1 MRICFVSR
9 RFFPAV
15 SGMSVYAANLLRELV
30 EQGHDVTL
38 VSQYRDD
45 PEGRGVYGGG
55 PPPEVS
61 GVRVIGLE
69 AIGEREGGD
78 FERDIREMV
87 ETIVAEHE
95 REPFD
100 VIHAQYGYPTGL
112 AALKASV
119 RTGVPNVVSIQGGDG
134 HWVGS
139 CCGTHA
145 RAMQAV
151 LGHAGA
157 LLIGSRSF
165 ADEVHENHGVPPDS
179 FTIIPG
185 AVDTRRFHPA
195 EENLVGLA
203 GQVSGDPVLLY
214 HGRVDARKGVLDL
227 LRAMSFLQEQNVDR
241 FRLVVSG
248 IGPDVKSAKDLASD
262 LGLDDRVEFTGY
274 APYEETPGVYREA
287 DVFVSPT
294 HAEGFSNTILE
305 AMATGLPVVSTNA
318 VGVVDCLTDGDNA
331 LLVEPGDHEAL
342 AAAIARVLN
351 DPGLRRNLA
360 KRALSEARD
369 VYAWPAIAGSIEE
382 VYRSLAGTSPDTDW
396 SLDETVEPCRF
407 REAPHL
413 L

>member
-1 MRICFVSR
+1 MRVCFVSR

-55 PPPEVS
+55 PPPEVP

-78 FERDIREMV
+78 FERDIRNMV
-87 ETIVAEHE
+87 RTITAEHE

-100 VIHAQYGYPTGL
+100 IIHAQYGYPTGL
-112 AALKASV
+112 AALEASAE
-119 RTGVPNVVSIQGGDG
+119 TGAPNVVSIQGGDG
-134 HWVGS
+134 HWVGG

-165 ADEVHENHGVPPDS
+165 AEEVRDNHGVSPDS
-179 FTIIPG
+179 FTVIPG

-195 EENLVGLA
+195 DERLVDRVLE
-203 GQVSGDPVLLY
+203 SPRLLY
-214 HGRVDARKGVLDL
+214 HGRVDARKGILDL
-227 LRAMSFLQEQNVDR
+227 LRAVSVLSEEGRNDFG
-241 FRLVVSG
+241 LVVSG
-248 IGPDVKSAKDLASD
+248 IGPDVESAKDLASD
-262 LGLDDRVEFTGY
+262 LGLSGRVEFAGY
-274 APYEETPGVYREA
+274 APYDETPEVYRKAE
-287 DVFVSPT
+287 VFVSPT

-305 AMATGLPVVSTNA
+305 AMATGLPIVSTRA
-318 VGVVDCLTDGDNA
+318 VGVVDCLTGGEDA

-342 AAAIARVLN
+342 ASAIGRVL
-351 DPGLRRNLA
+351 DEPGLRRRLA
-360 KRALSEARD
+360 ENALAEARN
-369 VYAWPAIAGSIEE
+369 VYAWPAIAERIQE
-382 VYRSLAGTSPDTDW
+382 VYRSLAGTPPDTGW
-396 SLDETVEPCRF
+396 TLDDTVEPCRF

>member
-1 MRICFVSR
+1 MSR

-38 VSQYRDD
+38 VSQYRDG

-55 PPPEVS
+55 PPPEVP

-69 AIGEREGGD
+69 AVGEREGGD
-78 FERDIREMV
+78 FERDIRNMV
-87 ETIVAEHE
+87 QTITAEHE

-100 VIHAQYGYPTGL
+100 IIHAQYGYPTGL
-112 AALKASV
+112 AALEASAE
-119 RTGVPNVVSIQGGDG
+119 TGVPNVVSIQGGDG

-165 ADEVHENHGVPPDS
+165 AEEVHENHGVPPDS
-179 FTIIPG
+179 FMVIPG

-195 EENLVGLA
+195 DERVVGR
-203 GQVSGDPVLLY
+203 VPESPTLLY
-214 HGRVDARKGVLDL
+214 HGRVDARKGILDL
-227 LRAMSFLQEQNVDR
+227 LRAMSLLSEEGRNDFG
-241 FRLVVSG
+241 LVVSG
-248 IGPDVKSAKDLASD
+248 IGPDVESAKDLASD
-262 LGLDDRVEFTGY
+262 LGLSGRVEFAGY
-274 APYEETPGVYREA
+274 TPYDETPEVYRKAE
-287 DVFVSPT
+287 VFVSPT

-305 AMATGLPVVSTNA
+305 AMATGLPIVSTRA
-318 VGVVDCLTDGDNA
+318 VGVVDCLTDGEDA

-342 AAAIARVLN
+342 ASSIGRVLD
-351 DPGLRRNLA
+351 DPGLRRRLA
-360 KRALSEARD
+360 ENALAEARN
-369 VYAWPAIAGSIEE
+369 VYAWPAIAERIQE
-382 VYRSLAGTSPDTDW
+382 VYRLLVGTPPDTGW
-396 SLDETVEPCRF
+396 TLDDTVETCRF